1 MRFLKNESIIN
12 EVSERITMDQIQNRY
27 DRADYLLESVADF
40 GRDDELLWDIIGA
53 MSDQEF
59 HPIYNYI
66 CRMRD
71 IEPDID
77 KFNERMA
84 LDMAQ

>member
-1 MRFLKNESIIN
+1 MRESI
-12 EVSERITMDQIQNRY
+12 MDLIQNRY

-40 GRDDELLWDIIGA
+40 QRENELLWDIVGA

-59 HPIYNYI
+59 HSVYNYI

-77 KFNERMA
+77 KFNEQMSQGLNMA
-84 LDMAQ
+84 E

>member
-1 MRFLKNESIIN
+1 MKE
-12 EVSERITMDQIQNRY
+12 IQNRY
-27 DRADYLLESVADF
+27 DRADYLLETVADF
-40 GRDDELLWDIIGA
+40 GRDDELLWDIVGA

-71 IEPDID
+71 VEPDID
-77 KFNERMA
+77 KFNEQMV
-84 LDMAQ
+84 LDMSK

>member
-1 MRFLKNESIIN
+1 
-12 EVSERITMDQIQNRY
+12 MDQIQNRY
-27 DRADYLLESVADF
+27 DRADYLLETAMKQED
-40 GRDDELLWDIIGA
+40 LLWDIVGA
-53 MSDQEF
+53 MSDREF
-59 HPIYNYI
+59 HGVYNYI

-84 LDMAQ
+84 LDMSE

>member
-1 MRFLKNESIIN
+1 
-12 EVSERITMDQIQNRY
+12 MDQIQNRY
-27 DRADYLLESVADF
+27 DRADYLLETVADF
-40 GRDDELLWDIIGA
+40 GRDDELLWDIVGA

-59 HPIYNYI
+59 HSIYNYI

-77 KFNERMA
+77 KFNERMS

>member
-1 MRFLKNESIIN
+1 
-12 EVSERITMDQIQNRY
+12 MDLIQNRY
-27 DRADYLLESVADF
+27 DRADYLLETAMKQ
-40 GRDDELLWDIIGA
+40 EHLLWDIVGA

-77 KFNERMA
+77 KFNERMM
-84 LDMAQ
+84 LNMSK

>member
-12 EVSERITMDQIQNRY
+12 EVSERIKMDLIQNRY

-40 GRDDELLWDIIGA
+40 QRENELLWDIVGA
-53 MSDQEF
+53 MSDREF
-59 HPIYNYI
+59 HGVYNYI

-77 KFNERMA
+77 KFNERLE
-84 LDMAQ
+84 LDLSQ

>member
-1 MRFLKNESIIN
+1 MRETI
-12 EVSERITMDQIQNRY
+12 MDLIQNRY
-27 DRADYLLESVADF
+27 DRADYLLETVADF

-77 KFNERMA
+77 KFNERMS
-84 LDMAQ
+84 LDMSQ